1 MGAEHRGFRGAQWSR
16 GSGSATGWAPLP
28 APTPPH
34 PPGSLCSHPSPGQVL
49 LAWQLP
55 PCPLLGQSAGSSPSW
70 VKPRLKI
77 KTLLF
82 LVTTHLTFLSVL
94 GGEEGIMVFLHLG
107 LLQGVREIQTRS

>member
-1 MGAEHRGFRGAQWSR
+1 MGGEHRGFGGAQWSR

-34 PPGSLCSHPSPGQVL
+34 PPGSLRS
-49 LAWQLP
+49 QLP

-82 LVTTHLTFLSVL
+82 LVTLHLTFLSVF
-94 GGEEGIMVFLHLG
+94 GGEKGIMVFLHLG
-107 LLQGVREIQTRS
+107 LLQGVREIQTRR